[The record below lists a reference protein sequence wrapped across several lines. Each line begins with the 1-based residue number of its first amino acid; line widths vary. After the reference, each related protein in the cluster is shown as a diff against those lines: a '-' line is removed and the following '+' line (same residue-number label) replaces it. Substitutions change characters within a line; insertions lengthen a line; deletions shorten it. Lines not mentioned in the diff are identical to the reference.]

1 MTNIEEIKN
10 LKPDKFLQRLVE
22 FNESYYAGN
31 PQITDSEY
39 DQLEEIFRNK
49 YPELVDQ
56 LPVGTTLDEFEKVEH
71 PTYMGSLPKIESE
84 SQVQSW
90 IDEHVGEN
98 VQPVFQ
104 PKFDGCAV
112 ELIYQDGELEYMLT
126 RGNGNE
132 GEDVTHIAKILDHIP
147 NLLDIDT
154 YPELGG
160 TLILRGE
167 AVLYK
172 DDHPNEARRN
182 LATGTLK
189 SLDSTKSVER
199 NLKVYIHTFVESVGG
214 FSYNGLESDLQFLGN
229 QGFLVSPVFY
239 DIQDY
244 SDPSWMNVPYD
255 VDGVVVKPN
264 TGPEPLDAVAYKFP
278 EETKYTKVI
287 GISYQLG
294 RTKKISPV
302 LEVETV
308 EIDNRELENVS
319 LGSYEILD
327 EANIGV
333 GDTVEVTFA
342 NDIIPHLE
350 SVVERTDSERFELTE
365 CPKCEGEVQM
375 DGSHIYCQNQECGTY
390 IHTRFRSM
398 VHSMGVDGLGG
409 TKVGD
414 LGDMY
419 NWDFSELIRDIT
431 GRSSPPE
438 KWRRLDGWG
447 SKTTRSIWSQM
458 VETIEGLTYYR
469 LFSILSL
476 DGFGYKT
483 RKKYL
488 RANADNP
495 YPLTK
500 EKLLNASGV
509 QNKTATKIIESFEE
523 RKEVAETLIEIGP
536 DNIELGV
543 RTEERDLSG
552 PLEGIEV
559 FVTGSLEYGTRPEF
573 KGFLR
578 DHGGE
583 YNKSESA
590 ILVTNDKS
598 STSNKA
604 QYARD
609 NDCQIM
615 TENEFLCEFGL
626 EDEVDWEIETE
637 SEVELTEF

>member
-1 MTNIEEIKN
+1 MTDIQEIKK
-10 LKPDKFLQRLVE
+10 LPKEEFLQALVE
-22 FNESYYAGN
+22 FKESYYAGN
-31 PQITDSEY
+31 PLITDSEY
-39 DQLEEIFRNK
+39 DELEETFRNE

-90 IDEHVGEN
+90 IDEHVGNGERT
-98 VQPVFQ
+98 VYQ

-112 ELIYQDGELEYMLT
+112 ELIYQDGELEHMLT
-126 RGNGNE
+126 RGNGDE

-147 NLLDIDT
+147 NLLDVDT
-154 YPELGG
+154 YPELGD

-189 SLDSTKSVER
+189 SLDSTKAVER
-199 NLKVYIHTFVESVGG
+199 NLKVYIHTFVESVKG

-239 DIQDY
+239 EIQDY

-255 VDGVVVKPN
+255 VDGVVVKPSS
-264 TGPEPLDAVAYKFP
+264 GSEPRDAVAYKFP
-278 EETKYTKVI
+278 EETKYTEVT

-302 LEVETV
+302 LKVETV
-308 EIDNRELENVS
+308 EIDNRDLESVS

-327 EANIGV
+327 GANIGI

-365 CPKCEGEVQM
+365 CPKCGGDVGM
-375 DGSHIYCQNQECGTY
+375 DGSHIYCRNDRCEKY
-390 IHTRFRSM
+390 LKTRFRSM

-414 LGDMY
+414 LGMMY
-419 NWDFSELIRDIT
+419 IWDFSELLRDLSKL
-431 GRSSPPE
+431 SSPPRE
-438 KWRRLDGWG
+438 WKNLDGWG
-447 SKTTRSIWSQM
+447 TKTTNSIWSQM
-458 VETIEGLTYYR
+458 QNKIENMSYYDV
-469 LFSILSL
+469 FNILSL
-476 DGFGYKT
+476 DGFGRKT

-488 RANADNP
+488 RENQDNP
-495 YPLTK
+495 FPLVK
-500 EKLLNASGV
+500 WKLMKTPGV
-509 QNKTATKIIESFEE
+509 QSKTANKIMESFNE
-523 RKEVAETLIEIGP
+523 RKDVAEMLIEVGP
-536 DNIELGV
+536 DDMELGI
-543 RTEERDLSG
+543 RTEEPDRSG
-552 PLEGIEV
+552 PLEGVEV
-559 FVTGSLEYGTRPEF
+559 FVTGSLEYGTRSEF
-573 KGFLR
+573 KDFLR

-583 YNKSESA
+583 YNQSEDA
-590 ILVTNDKS
+590 ILITNDKS
-598 STSNKA
+598 TTSNKM
-604 QYARD
+604 QYAED
-609 NDCQIM
+609 NGCEIM
-615 TENEFLCEFGL
+615 TENEFLEEFGL
-626 EDEVDWEIETE
+626 EDEVDWEVETE